1 MIGPRRR
8 RNPAPPWLM
17 ATAIIVLTLVVAW
30 IAGPRN
36 QAAVIATGAFLLV
49 AYLGVVWYLR
59 RRRSDDADL

>member
-1 MIGPRRR
+1 MV
-8 RNPAPPWLM
+8 
-17 ATAIIVLTLVVAW
+17 TAIVVLTLVVAW

-36 QAAVIATGAFLLV
+36 QAAVIATGAFFLV